1 MVEIQMVDKMEVA
14 HKYDVKDL
22 NILTVKVYKDR
33 AEVTRS
39 IKASVSK
46 GQAEI
51 LVEKLSSYCDLDS
64 VRVEGKGN
72 ASITEVTSVEKLEEA
87 PKMDESK
94 VKCIQ
99 EQLADHKE
107 QIRTLE
113 AKQERIK
120 KRKEVVL
127 GLGAQVTTLA
137 STKEQESPVNLFSDA
152 SLDGALK
159 FMNFYGK
166 QLRHCDNEAFRI
178 DAELQEHSAKC
189 ILLEKH
195 CQESSAPVNKNVR
208 INRQVSVF
216 LDVKEEG
223 EISLALSY
231 LVTEAAWRPQYDIRA
246 FSADSLVKVTYF
258 GLITQKTGEDWN
270 NAKIFLSTAQPSVG
284 GDMPLLPSQTVNLK
298 SRTVKQFKG
307 DQGWEQKQSA
317 EREHY
322 MKGTP
327 PGSLGLVNE
336 SGWMNTEDFL
346 KWIGQLISYTK
357 SSADD
362 PLLLIIDNY
371 ISHISPKV
379 IRLAKEVRFHQQSFR
394 MKFVPTQQHHRG
406 KPTQTENEVKRKHS
420 PTHLSKKLLKRA
432 TMQKSDK
439 QNRSK
444 KRKLQK
450 KPIFESDSSN
460 EDVDPVLLESDSEE
474 AEPEE
479 ELLLLKKGVYVVVK
493 YITKRTSSTFVGQV
507 TALDREEDLVTVAF
521 LKRKGTSFIHPDSK
535 DIDVVT
541 KSDIVKIL
549 HSPNTA
555 GVTVA
560 LIDLKAAFEHFSAP
574 KMVANAYLKAK
585 LVNNSPYLI
594 LSGPCNIFMD
604 NSFITK
610 SRLPVVS
617 PSESF
622 ECSLGVDF
630 AVRVTYKS
638 CEKMEATAGML
649 SKSKINE
656 YKQVIEVKNTHQHD
670 VTLHLEEQLPR
681 STNQKIKVNLVE
693 PILPKDKDNKEGA
706 PISMNSSGNIVWVS
720 PITAGSTKLFL
731 RHYTIE
737 SPRDMMID
745 FTNLRKSDN

>member
-1 MVEIQMVDKMEVA
+1 MVDTMEVS

-39 IKASVSK
+39 IKVSVAK

-64 VRVEGKGN
+64 IRVEGKGN
-72 ASITEVTSVEKLEEA
+72 ASITEVTSVEKHEEA
-87 PKMDESK
+87 PKMDESE
-94 VKCIQ
+94 VKSLQ
-99 EQLADHKE
+99 EQLADHKK

-113 AKQERIK
+113 AEQERIK

-127 GLGAQVTTLA
+127 GLGTQVTTPA
-137 STKEQESPVNLFSDA
+137 TTKEQVAPVNLFSDA
-152 SLDGALK
+152 SLDGAMK
-159 FMNFYGK
+159 FMDFYEE
-166 QLRHCDNEAFRI
+166 QLRHCDTEAFRI

-189 ILLEKH
+189 ILLEKN
-195 CQESSAPVNKNVR
+195 CQESSAPVNENVR
-208 INRQVSVF
+208 INRQVSVL

-231 LVTEAAWRPQYDIRA
+231 LVTEAAWKPQYDIRA
-246 FSADSLVKVTYF
+246 FSADSLLKVTYF

-270 NAKIFLSTAQPSVG
+270 DVRIFLSTAQPSVG
-284 GDMPLLPSQTVNLK
+284 GDMPVLPSQTVHFKAPTYGTYGNLRAMSGRLLS
-298 SRTVKQFKG
+298 SRPLKMDVQTSKV
-307 DQGWEQKQSA
+307 QS
-317 EREHY
+317 
-322 MKGTP
+322 GTLSTTFEVTRP
-327 PGSLGLVNE
+327 STIL
-336 SGWMNTEDFL
+336 SDNTEH
-346 KWIGQLISYTK
+346 K
-357 SSADD
+357 
-362 PLLLIIDNY
+362 
-371 ISHISPKV
+371 
-379 IRLAKEVRFHQQSFR
+379 
-394 MKFVPTQQHHRG
+394 
-406 KPTQTENEVKRKHS
+406 
-420 PTHLSKKLLKRA
+420 
-432 TMQKSDK
+432 
-439 QNRSK
+439 
-444 KRKLQK
+444 
-450 KPIFESDSSN
+450 
-460 EDVDPVLLESDSEE
+460 
-474 AEPEE
+474 
-479 ELLLLKKGVYVVVK
+479 
-493 YITKRTSSTFVGQV
+493 
-507 TALDREEDLVTVAF
+507 
-521 LKRKGTSFIHPDSK
+521 
-535 DIDVVT
+535 
-541 KSDIVKIL
+541 
-549 HSPNTA
+549 
-555 GVTVA
+555 VTVA

-585 LVNNSPYLI
+585 LVNDSPYLI

-610 SRLPVVS
+610 STLPAVS
-617 PSESF
+617 PSEKF

-630 AVRVTYKS
+630 AVRVTYKP

-731 RHYTIE
+731 CHYTIE
-737 SPRDMMID
+737 SPLDMTID
-745 FTNLRKSDN
+745 FTN